1 MTSRTVRRVSLVLPL
16 ALLAGCEPTRPQAAP
31 DATAAPAVEP
41 NTVQGRVTDAAGNPL
56 PNTTIHIYGTT
67 MAGENARFEV
77 QPGPDGRYRQRVPEG
92 IYGLRAEF
100 RHTDAAGRPILLVLH
115 PADGVTGQRHDS
127 AEGIRKDFEWR
138 ISGLKPG
145 QAAGEPGRHDE
156 WGKYYGGSLQVSIAA
171 ERSDAP
177 AAFPDGSVLTLTLTP
192 RGPLLDGRP
201 ANPLTYERTFG
212 CGVSA
217 GSYWYPADIPLGTYD
232 LAARLRTPDGADR
245 PLPLRPGLGS
255 HDFAPSVTLDVL
267 PAADGS
273 VLPIQITVL
282 P

>member
-1 MTSRTVRRVSLVLPL
+1 MRARPTPGRARRGRRPGRGTEHGSGPRHRRRRQPAPQHHHPHLRHHHGRRERTLR
-16 ALLAGCEPTRPQAAP
+16 G
-31 DATAAPAVEP
+31 PA
-41 NTVQGRVTDAAGNPL
+41 
-56 PNTTIHIYGTT
+56 
-67 MAGENARFEV
+67 
-77 QPGPDGRYRQRVPEG
+77 GPDGRYRQRVPEG

-245 PLPLRPGLGS
+245 PLPLRPSLGS